1 MSLVALVEIRTEDV
15 SQMRK
20 CLELHYVRAFYE
32 LMGRFNV
39 GIIVEV
45 KDHQVLFEI
54 TTKIRSMPGVKETKT
69 HLIQD
74 GTVI

>member
-1 MSLVALVEIRTEDV
+1 MSLVVLVEIRAEEV

-20 CLELHYVRAFYE
+20 GLELQYVRAIYE

-39 GIIVEV
+39 GVIVEV
-45 KDHQVLFEI
+45 EDQTVLFEVI
-54 TTKIRSMPGVKETKT
+54 TKIRSMPGVKETKT

>member
-1 MSLVALVEIRTEDV
+1 VSLVALVEIRTEEV

-20 CLELHYVRAFYE
+20 CLELQYVRAFYE

-45 KDHQVLFEI
+45 EDHQVLFEI